1 MSTTR
6 KTTSTSRK
14 PRTAARAASRPA
26 TTRRAAEPDTDVE
39 ETDDDIE
46 VSAADAQEIEAE
58 GHYVTAELCGEEVQI
73 IPASAWRSSWQR
85 MLNQGNFDGFAE
97 KIFSPE
103 DYDYYLEVDPTIME
117 FMQFVEDAAARSG
130 ESLGNSRG
138 PAPSSRRTRRR

>member
-1 MSTTR
+1 MATTR
-6 KTTSTSRK
+6 NTGSTSRK

-26 TTRRAAEPDTDVE
+26 TTRRAEPDVEPDEDV
-39 ETDDDIE
+39 E

-73 IPASAWRSSWQR
+73 IPPSAWRSSWQR

-97 KIFSPE
+97 KIFHPE
-103 DYDYYLEVDPTIME
+103 DYDYYLEVDPTIVE
-117 FMQFVEDAAARSG
+117 FMQFVEDAAARVG

-138 PAPSSRRTRRR
+138 PATSSRRTRKR